1 MKKYLLA
8 LVVLMLCCA
17 SVTAM
22 AAGKLNVAQE
32 NFHKID
38 MYSPYGYLYAKVEN
52 VGDKPIKVNAGLLEI
67 YDENGD
73 PLTSTDYINAYVTYL
88 QPGAYTYVRAY
99 DEVEQG
105 LDAVDDYMFTVSGK
119 SDKDTEV
126 IVFPCEAYYEVDT
139 SNPYW
144 TKNNMYAT
152 FTNTSDKPLY
162 NIEVVAA
169 LLDAEGNILYVESDT
184 MYNNALHAG
193 STVTVRFDVS
203 SSFIEYYEANGFVP
217 VSVDALAYAKVE

>member
-8 LVVLMLCCA
+8 VLVFVLCCA
-17 SVTAM
+17 SVTAV
-22 AAGKLNVAQE
+22 AAGKLSVTQE
-32 NFHKID
+32 NFHKIN

-99 DEVEQG
+99 DEVDQG

-126 IVFPCEAYYEVDT
+126 VVFPCEAYYEVDD
-139 SNPYW
+139 SNQYW
-144 TKNNMYAT
+144 IRNNMYAT
-152 FTNTSDKPLY
+152 FTNTTDKPLY

-184 MYNNALHAG
+184 MYNKALHAG
-193 STVTVRFDVS
+193 SSMTIRFDVS

>member
-8 LVVLMLCCA
+8 ALVFVLCFA
-17 SVTAM
+17 SVTAV

-152 FTNTSDKPLY
+152 LPILRISRCTISRLWPRFWMQRAISFTSRAIPC
-162 NIEVVAA
+162 I
-169 LLDAEGNILYVESDT
+169 T
-184 MYNNALHAG
+184 MR
-193 STVTVRFDVS
+193 STP
-203 SSFIEYYEANGFVP
+203 EAR
-217 VSVDALAYAKVE
+217 